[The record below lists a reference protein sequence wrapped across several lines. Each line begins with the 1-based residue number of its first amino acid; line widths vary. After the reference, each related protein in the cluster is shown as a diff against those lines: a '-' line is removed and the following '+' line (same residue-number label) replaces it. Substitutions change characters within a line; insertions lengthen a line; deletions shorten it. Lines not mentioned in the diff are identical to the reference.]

1 MQPLIDHARSFG
13 GRPEDL
19 ASPAQRRSP
28 RVPFVTC
35 SASRVAPV
43 LGTGARPGAPFAPR
57 SAGAVVP
64 PRGPRN
70 GAVPEHRP
78 DSDTFEA
85 PRGTR

>member
-35 SASRVAPV
+35 SPSRVAPADACP
-43 LGTGARPGAPFAPR
+43 GRPFTPR

-64 PRGPRN
+64 PRGPRT